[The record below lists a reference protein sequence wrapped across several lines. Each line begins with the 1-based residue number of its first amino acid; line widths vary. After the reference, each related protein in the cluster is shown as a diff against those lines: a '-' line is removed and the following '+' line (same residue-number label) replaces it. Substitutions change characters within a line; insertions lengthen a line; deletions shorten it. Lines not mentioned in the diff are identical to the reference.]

1 MQLLKKLPD
10 YNPAD
15 FVADS
20 MGDHVRID
28 ILAPG
33 YTVDDIT
40 IEARENGIAV
50 VGNPKK
56 TIGGGRLLKGFTNF
70 FDIVDPKKFDRKAA
84 SAEIFNGI
92 LTIKV
97 PVLPEFQ
104 SIKIEVKQV
113 SGNA

>member
-1 MQLLKKLPD
+1 MQILKKLPD
-10 YNPAD
+10 YPAAE

-20 MGDHVRID
+20 MGDHIRID

-40 IEARENGIAV
+40 VEARENGIAV
-50 VGNPKK
+50 VGFPKK
-56 TIGGGRLLKGFTNF
+56 NVAGGRLLKGFTNF
-70 FDIVDPKKFDRKAA
+70 FDVVDPKKFDRKGA

-104 SIKIEVKQV
+104 SVKIDIKQV
-113 SGNA
+113 TSQE